1 MKSRLLP
8 APKYSDFPKNLQGGL
23 HLVTT
28 KKFS

>member
-1 MKSRLLP
+1 MKSRLLL